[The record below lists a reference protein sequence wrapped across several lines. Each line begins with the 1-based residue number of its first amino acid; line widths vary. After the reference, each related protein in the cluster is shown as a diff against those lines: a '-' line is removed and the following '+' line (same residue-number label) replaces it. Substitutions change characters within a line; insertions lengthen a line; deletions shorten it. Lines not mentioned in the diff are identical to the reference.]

1 MIENYVFL
9 TSSDLAS
16 SQATKNRL
24 APFFTEILDKKLLVQ
39 LISPDQEK
47 LILFNNNFEHTAL
60 NIKNN
65 KSKNFLKRAIHELYI
80 SLRVCLTAGKSYKK
94 IILTTPSPLLI
105 FCVFFFRRKDL
116 IVDIRDLTW
125 EYLPSKNLIQK
136 IAKFFA
142 KNLIRACLQYPSII
156 TVSNNCEKKYL
167 EEIFKLKNKVYML
180 SNGISLK
187 KHNDL
192 SVLNN
197 ENDTPVIGYFGSLGK
212 AQRVETLVY
221 LAVRNKNIDFLIC
234 GEGSEKKKI
243 IELAKKHD
251 TRNLVISKK
260 LNWEELKE
268 RYKKTN
274 IFFAQLSEEYW
285 SAVPSKLYDY
295 LSTGKCLLFSG
306 SGEAKNLL
314 ETFDNC
320 FISNTDSLEDIQ
332 LKIDE
337 IITNGNYKRIST
349 SNKMKVKKEFIRED
363 LVNNFLNFIN

>member
-1 MIENYVFL
+1 M
-9 TSSDLAS
+9 
-16 SQATKNRL
+16 
-24 APFFTEILDKKLLVQ
+24 
-39 LISPDQEK
+39 
-47 LILFNNNFEHTAL
+47 
-60 NIKNN
+60 
-65 KSKNFLKRAIHELYI
+65 
-80 SLRVCLTAGKSYKK
+80 
-94 IILTTPSPLLI
+94 
-105 FCVFFFRRKDL
+105 
-116 IVDIRDLTW
+116 
-125 EYLPSKNLIQK
+125 
-136 IAKFFA
+136 
-142 KNLIRACLQYPSII
+142 
-156 TVSNNCEKKYL
+156 
-167 EEIFKLKNKVYML
+167 
-180 SNGISLK
+180 
-187 KHNDL
+187 
-192 SVLNN
+192 
-197 ENDTPVIGYFGSLGK
+197 GK

-221 LAVRNKNIDFLIC
+221 LAERNKNIDFLIC

-243 IELAKKHD
+243 IELAKQHD